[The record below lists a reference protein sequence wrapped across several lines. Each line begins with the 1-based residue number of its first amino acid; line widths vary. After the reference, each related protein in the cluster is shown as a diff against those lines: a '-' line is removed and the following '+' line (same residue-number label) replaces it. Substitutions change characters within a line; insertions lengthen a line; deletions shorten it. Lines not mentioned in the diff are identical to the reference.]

1 MSSMKKEIL
10 KDGTEVTV
18 RNLTLKDLDGLMEF
32 YRELPVND
40 RKYFRVDV
48 TKRDVVAQRIKQ
60 TKQGNFFRLVA
71 IQDDKIIADGNLEL
85 SAEEWRKEQ
94 GELRVIVG
102 PNYQHKGL
110 GTIMLRELYYLAAEK
125 GVKKVIVR
133 IMRPQKAARAICH
146 KLGLHEETV
155 MPDYVRDISGKKQDM
170 IIMTGDMKE
179 FWKEL
184 EHFYQVSDWRHHR

>member
-1 MSSMKKEIL
+1 MKKEIL

-18 RNLTLKDLDGLMEF
+18 RKLTLNDLDRLMKF
-32 YRELPVND
+32 YGDLPQND

-60 TKQGNFFRLVA
+60 TRLGNFFRLVA
-71 IQDDKIIADGNLEL
+71 LRNDEIIADGNLEL
-85 SAEEWRKEQ
+85 SAEEWRKDQ
-94 GELRVIVG
+94 GELRVIVSKDF
-102 PNYQHKGL
+102 QHRGL
-110 GTIMLRELYYLAAEK
+110 GTIMLRELYDLAAQK
-125 GVKKVIVR
+125 NVKNVIVR

-146 KLGLHEETV
+146 KLGLREETV
-155 MPDYVRDISGKKQDM
+155 IPDYVRDISGKKQDM
-170 IIMTGDMKE
+170 IIMKGDMEE